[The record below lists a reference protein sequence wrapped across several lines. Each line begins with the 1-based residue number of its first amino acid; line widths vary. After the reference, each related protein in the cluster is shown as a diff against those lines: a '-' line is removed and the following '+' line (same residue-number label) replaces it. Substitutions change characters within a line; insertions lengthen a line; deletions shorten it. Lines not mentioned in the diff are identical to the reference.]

1 MICIFPFLRHFSP
14 KLALTATAGASLLV
28 GLALTGTPSHAADA
42 YPSRPVTLV
51 IPVAPGGTTD
61 IAGRALAQG
70 LKDALGQTVVV
81 ENRAGGSGNIGLAYV
96 ARAQPNGY
104 TLLLSYEG
112 YHTGNPGLFKD
123 LTWDPVKSFTPIAE
137 VIRGPHVILVPKDSP
152 AKDLKSFIALA
163 KAAPGTFNFASSG
176 NGSIQHLG
184 AEQFKLLTGTDLV
197 HVPYNGAAPAMQ
209 DLLTNRVQ
217 LFITTPPTAI
227 GHLKGGTLRALAI
240 TSAQRHPMLPDVP
253 TTAEAGLPQFQLE
266 AWFSVFG
273 PAGMPADVVQKV
285 TDAIKKVVTS
295 SQFVDQMNAQ
305 GSNASY
311 KSPTELA
318 QIVKDDLGKW
328 SKVIKAAGISTN

>member
-1 MICIFPFLRHFSP
+1 MICILASLRHFKP
-14 KLALTATAGASLLV
+14 KLALTATLGASLLV
-28 GLALTGTPSHAADA
+28 GLALASTSTFAADA
-42 YPSRPVTLV
+42 YPSRPVTLI

-70 LKDALGQTVVV
+70 LKDVLGQNVVV
-81 ENRAGGSGNIGLAYV
+81 ENKAGGSGNIGLSYV
-96 ARAQPNGY
+96 ARAVPNGY

-112 YHTGNPGLFKD
+112 YHTGNPALTKD
-123 LTWDPVKSFTPIAE
+123 LTWDPVKDFTPIAE
-137 VIRGPHVILVPKDSP
+137 VIRAPHVILVPKDSP

-163 KAAPGTFNFASSG
+163 KVTPSKFNFASSG

-184 AEQFKLLTGTDLV
+184 AEQFKLLTGTELV
-197 HVPYNGAAPAMQ
+197 HVPYKGAAPAMQ

-253 TTAEAGLPQFQLE
+253 TTAEAGLPEFQLE

-273 PAGMPADVVQKV
+273 PAGMPAEVGQKV
-285 TDAIKKVVTS
+285 SDAIKRVVTS
-295 SQFVDQMNAQ
+295 PQFTEQMNSA
-305 GSNASY
+305 GSRASY
-311 KSPTELA
+311 ESPTELA
-318 QIVKDDLGKW
+318 QIVKDDLAKW

>member
-1 MICIFPFLRHFSP
+1 MNFSLPSLRKHTS
-14 KLALTATAGASLLV
+14 KLALTATLGSSLLI
-28 GLALTGTPSHAADA
+28 GFALFSAASHASEV
-42 YPSRPVTLV
+42 YPSRPITLV

-70 LKDALGQTVVV
+70 LKDVLGQTVVV
-81 ENRAGGSGNIGLAYV
+81 ENRAGGSGNIGLSHL

-112 YHTGNPGLFKD
+112 FHTGNPGLFKD

-137 VIRGPHVILVPKDSP
+137 VIRGPHLILVPKDSP

-163 KAAPGTFNFASSG
+163 KAAPGTLNFASSG

-184 AEQFKLLTGTDLV
+184 AEQFKLLTATDLV
-197 HVPYNGAAPAMQ
+197 HVPYTGAAPAMQ

-227 GHLKGGTLRALAI
+227 GHLKSGTLRALAI

-285 TDAIKKVVTS
+285 SDAIKKVVTS
-295 SQFVDQMNAQ
+295 PQFAEQMNAQ

-311 KSPTELA
+311 KPPPELA
-318 QIVKDDLGKW
+318 QIVKDDLAKW
-328 SKVIKAAGISTN
+328 SKVIKTVGISTN

>member
-1 MICIFPFLRHFSP
+1 MRRILPSLRRLAPALVLTVTAGVSLSSG
-14 KLALTATAGASLLV
+14 LALTASPAN
-28 GLALTGTPSHAADA
+28 AADA
-42 YPSRPVTLV
+42 YPSRPVTLI

-70 LKDALGQTVVV
+70 LKDALGQTIVV
-81 ENRAGGSGNIGLAYV
+81 ENKAGGSGNIGLAYV
-96 ARAQPNGY
+96 ARAKPDGY

-112 YHTGNPGLFKD
+112 YHTGNPALFKD
-123 LTWDPVKSFTPIAE
+123 LAWDPVKDFTPIAE
-137 VIRGPHVILVPKDSP
+137 VIRGPHVILVPKESP
-152 AKDLKSFIALA
+152 ARDLKSFIALA
-163 KAAPGTFNFASSG
+163 KASPGKFNFASSG

-209 DLLTNRVQ
+209 DLLAGRVQ

-227 GHLKGGTLRALAI
+227 GHLKASTLRALAI
-240 TSAQRHPMLPDVP
+240 TSEKRHPMLPDVP
-253 TTAEAGLPQFQLE
+253 TTAEAGLPEFQLE

-273 PAGMPADVVQKV
+273 PAGMPDDVVQKV
-285 TDAIKKVVTS
+285 TQAIKTVVTS
-295 SQFVDQMNAQ
+295 PQFVEQMNAQ

-318 QIVKDDLGKW
+318 QIVKDDLAKW
-328 SKVIKAAGISTN
+328 NKVVKAAGISVN

>member
-1 MICIFPFLRHFSP
+1 MRRILPSLRRLAPALVLTVTAGVSLSAG
-14 KLALTATAGASLLV
+14 LALTASPAR
-28 GLALTGTPSHAADA
+28 AADT
-42 YPSRPVTLV
+42 YPSRPVTLI

-70 LKDALGQTVVV
+70 LKDALGQTIVV
-81 ENRAGGSGNIGLAYV
+81 ENKAGGSGNIGLAYV
-96 ARAQPNGY
+96 ARAKPDGY

-112 YHTGNPGLFKD
+112 YHTGNPALFKD
-123 LTWDPVKSFTPIAE
+123 LAWDPVKDFTPIAE

-152 AKDLKSFIALA
+152 ASDLKSFIALA
-163 KAAPGTFNFASSG
+163 KASPGKFNFASSG

-209 DLLTNRVQ
+209 DLLASRVQ

-227 GHLKGGTLRALAI
+227 GHLKAGTLRALAI
-240 TSAQRHPMLPDVP
+240 TSEKRHPMLPDVP
-253 TTAEAGLPQFQLE
+253 TTAEAGLPEFQLE

-273 PAGMPADVVQKV
+273 PAGMPDDVVQKV
-285 TDAIKKVVTS
+285 TQAIKTVVTS
-295 SQFVDQMNAQ
+295 PHFVEQMNAQ

-318 QIVKDDLGKW
+318 QIVKDDLAKW
-328 SKVIKAAGISTN
+328 NKVVKAAGISVN